1 LCLKISF
8 SGLDECEAAYS
19 SYPNAVWCIRYIDSV
34 GSVLVA
40 SIDKHILQT
49 RRSISSATILP
60 IPKIPSEESREI
72 NKSQLSAI
80 VQELSPIIW
89 HSVDVWLFNKKYS
102 INNLSKSMNH
112 YFNETILSLIICRNK
127 LIDENW

>member
-1 LCLKISF
+1 
-8 SGLDECEAAYS
+8 
-19 SYPNAVWCIRYIDSV
+19 
-34 GSVLVA
+34 
-40 SIDKHILQT
+40 
-49 RRSISSATILP
+49 
-60 IPKIPSEESREI
+60 
-72 NKSQLSAI
+72 LSAI